1 MLTNKNA
8 GGDSGYLPD
17 STHPSLL
24 FPAYPQILVSA
35 SPLSPERATSR
46 LVSSAYFPADQLLLY
61 EYPKRAH
68 LDPSASEIG
77 QFSLNRRIS
86 PLLVACGRENATSKG
101 RSNRLPPSSTF
112 FFSSLSSRVSCLGA
126 PCLWK
131 ARPHCV
137 LLLAPSWA
145 SATESFPDLAQ
156 HPFGQL
162 FPILSALPSASIT
175 FVDLPTGRAARNRP
189 AGQSQKKLSLS
200 GCMHHLEGT
209 RAGTGTLMVA
219 VPVLPRSPSRSP
231 ICSSAS
237 PLRQPITTPLGR
249 WNSSAR
255 EICEINLRN
264 QPSKSGRQGPSKSPI
279 QLDVAKVAIAQSPSI
294 RSGLSIL
301 PFLFGRY
308 G

>member
-46 LVSSAYFPADQLLLY
+46 LVSSAPAEQLLLY
-61 EYPKRAH
+61 EHPKRPH
-68 LDPSASEIG
+68 LDRSASEIG

-86 PLLVACGRENATSKG
+86 PLLVACGRENATSQG
-101 RSNRLPPSSTF
+101 RSTRLPPYST

-131 ARPHCV
+131 ARPHCA

-145 SATESFPDLAQ
+145 SAIESFPDLAQ

-162 FPILSALPSASIT
+162 FPFLSALPSASIT
-175 FVDLPTGRAARNRP
+175 FVDLPTGHAARNRP
-189 AGQSQKKLSLS
+189 ARQS
-200 GCMHHLEGT
+200 
-209 RAGTGTLMVA
+209 
-219 VPVLPRSPSRSP
+219 
-231 ICSSAS
+231 
-237 PLRQPITTPLGR
+237 
-249 WNSSAR
+249 
-255 EICEINLRN
+255 
-264 QPSKSGRQGPSKSPI
+264 
-279 QLDVAKVAIAQSPSI
+279 
-294 RSGLSIL
+294 
-301 PFLFGRY
+301 
-308 G
+308 